1 MFSFI
6 HHAVSALRQSF
17 CKMRQL
23 CIRPDRLRK
32 YPNAPRSDIS
42 LWARGFGISPQP
54 SAAPPCQAA
63 RKSGDDSRM
72 PSTKRPRFYV
82 VRAYPRN
89 GYTARPSC
97 KIKMP
102 HFQITAVI
110 FQMLSAHAAAMS
122 EVPWNPVQPGSFP
135 NRHHPVFWYQ

>member
-1 MFSFI
+1 MFSSI
-6 HHAVSALRQSF
+6 HHAISALRQSF
-17 CKMRQL
+17 CKMRHL

-32 YPNAPRSDIS
+32 YPNAPHP
-42 LWARGFGISPQP
+42 GISPWRRDLGYLP
-54 SAAPPCQAA
+54 SRLPTRAAK
-63 RKSGDDSRM
+63 RHGKSGDDSRM

-102 HFQITAVI
+102 QFQITAVI
-110 FQMLSAHAAAMS
+110 SQMLSAHAAAMS
-122 EVPWNPVQPGSFP
+122 EVPWNPVRPGSFP
-135 NRHHPVFWYQ
+135 IRHHPMFWYQ